1 MDTLQFVDT
10 VLSRPRA
17 RQQQQAVRDYL
28 QAGYEQACA
37 LHDANERR
45 HALVRYLRHAKEC
58 VCTLGDPAVF
68 ERDRL
73 AAATRPAPQD
83 GQALDGPPV
92 RELDDIS
99 LALHRLQ
106 LVQSGSG
113 RVFSMLRHVR
123 YRHRHRITRR
133 EYRDEDC
140 GNYPLRDAE
149 HPVVPV
155 RSAGAHSLSSISG
168 RTYDYADVEP
178 YLSPRVSKRARAS
191 LYRMR
196 LQARTMTPADLQ
208 SPHEQALIG
217 QRGLFATRPIE
228 PGSCVGV
235 YGGQILD
242 EADGFLAQAA
252 DGRYLINASPDRPG
266 QAFINGETM
275 LSLMNTHFLFDEQG
289 QPCGHPPTGYNVEC
303 ADFRVEAAYGWTLV
317 IYGFFA
323 TTYIRPGDEL
333 RWNYRLGQA
342 WN

>member
-1 MDTLQFVDT
+1 MDAQTFIDR
-10 VLSRPRA
+10 VLALPRA

-28 QAGYEQACA
+28 QHGYEQAAA
-37 LHDANERR
+37 LQDADERR
-45 HALVRYLRHAKEC
+45 VALVKYLRHAKEC

-73 AAATRPAPQD
+73 ARAAPAGVQ
-83 GQALDGPPV
+83 GAETDGPPV

-113 RVFSMLRHVR
+113 RVFSMLRQVR
-123 YRHRHRITRR
+123 FRHRHRIARR

-149 HPVVPV
+149 HPAVPV
-155 RSAGAHSLSSISG
+155 RSARPVSLSSISG
-168 RTYDYADVEP
+168 RTYDYADLEP

-191 LYRMR
+191 LYLSR
-196 LQARTMTPADLQ
+196 LQARTMTTDDLQ
-208 SPHEQALIG
+208 SPQEQALIG
-217 QRGLFATRPIE
+217 QRGVFAIAPIP
-228 PGSCVGV
+228 PGTCVGV

-252 DGRYLINASPDRPG
+252 DGRYLINASPDRAG
-266 QAFINGETM
+266 HAFINGETL
-275 LSLMNTHFLFDEQG
+275 LSLMNTHFLFDEHG

-303 ADFRVEAAYGWTLV
+303 ADFLVEAAYGWTLV
-317 IYGFFA
+317 VYGFFA
-323 TTYIRPGDEL
+323 TSEIRPGDEL

>member
-1 MDTLQFVDT
+1 MDTRQFVET

-28 QAGYEQACA
+28 QDGYAQACA
-37 LHDANERR
+37 LRDADERR
-45 HALVRYLRHAKEC
+45 LALVRYLRHAKEC
-58 VCTLGDPAVF
+58 VYLLGDPAAF

-73 AAATRPAPQD
+73 AAVTSSPAGD
-83 GQALDGPPV
+83 DALDGPPV

-113 RVFSMLRHVR
+113 RVFSMLRQVR
-123 YRHRHRITRR
+123 YRHRHRIARR

-149 HPVVPV
+149 HAVVPV
-155 RSAGAHSLSSISG
+155 HSAGAHSLSSISG
-168 RTYDYADVEP
+168 RTYDYAGLEP
-178 YLSPRVSKRARAS
+178 YLSPRLSKRARAA
-191 LYRMR
+191 LYRR
-196 LQARTMTPADLQ
+196 HLLARTMTAADLQ

-217 QRGLFATRPIE
+217 QRGVFATVPIA
-228 PGSCVGV
+228 PGTCVGV

-252 DGRYLINASPDRPG
+252 DGRYLINASPDRAG
-266 QAFINGETM
+266 QAFINGETL
-275 LSLMNTHFLFDEQG
+275 LSLMNTHFLFDRQG
-289 QPCGHPPTGYNVEC
+289 QPCGHPVNGYNVEC
-303 ADFRVEAAYGWTLV
+303 ADFLVEAAYGWKLV
-317 IYGFFA
+317 VYGFFA
-323 TTYIRPGDEL
+323 TTEIRPGEEL